1 MVDVC
6 QVTLPDGTIANFK
19 DSHARSQINSF
30 LTGADAQTIYGGVDN
45 MINSYIVHPMTSQA
59 YSQITP
65 MSNVVYTVV
74 EDNGNVKMYLGN
86 VLMAQGYQGETNR
99 SFGMMTRVDN
109 SVKKSIIMP
118 NEVIQND

>member
-1 MVDVC
+1 
-6 QVTLPDGTIANFK
+6 
-19 DSHARSQINSF
+19 
-30 LTGADAQTIYGGVDN
+30 
-45 MINSYIVHPMTSQA
+45 
-59 YSQITP
+59 